1 MTDPRA
7 CGILALSNATPAV
20 PYTVKPASRINREHK
35 RNNKLVAPER
45 RRPRRHWG
53 LRWAALGLGS
63 VVLGVVMA
71 KTQEV
76 NPTPPDTPAVP
87 PTAEMRRVSL
97 PLPSTSPPSPAAG
110 PGEDTN
116 ALEWRSLTVES
127 GDSFARLLRGHDIDY
142 PVIHAL
148 ASTGDAGKRLGQ
160 LRPGDRLRLGFS
172 PDSGSLQRVIHQRS
186 VDRHMV
192 FERDGDGPSFSGRV
206 VEAQLE
212 RRLQH
217 AHAEI
222 ETSLFQAAAEA
233 DMPDRLIMELVNIF
247 RWDIDFVYN
256 IRRGDRFTVVYE
268 TFHKNGNRV
277 STGNIVAAEF
287 INQGQVHR
295 AARYTSPEGETA
307 YFAPDGTSMRKAFLR
322 APVEFSRIS
331 SRFGKRR
338 HPISQKIR
346 NHTGVD
352 YAARKGTPIQST
364 GDGRIVSRGRNGG
377 YGNMIVIEHAGRY
390 STAYAHMS
398 RFAGGV
404 RVGSPVEQ
412 GQTIG
417 YVGSTGYSTGPHLH
431 YEFRVDGRHRNP
443 LAIEFPSVEPVAD
456 EYRDHF
462 QQQIAPRLAQLD
474 TLHRAYAELD

>member
-1 MTDPRA
+1 MTAPRG
-7 CGILALSNATPAV
+7 CGILAQSNATRRPRK
-20 PYTVKPASRINREHK
+20 PVKPTSRINREHK
-35 RNNKLVAPER
+35 RNNKLFAPER
-45 RRPRRHWG
+45 GRPRRHWG

-63 VVLGVVMA
+63 VVIGVVMA

-76 NPTPPDTPAVP
+76 GPAPPTAPAVP
-87 PTAEMRRVSL
+87 PTAEMQRVSL
-97 PLPSTSPPSPAAG
+97 PLPSTAAADPATEPSEKTA
-110 PGEDTN
+110 ELD
-116 ALEWRSLTVES
+116 WRKLTVES
-127 GDSFARLLRGHDIDY
+127 GDSFARLLGEHDIDY

-148 ASTGDAGKRLGQ
+148 ASAGDAGKRLAR
-160 LRPGDRLRLGFS
+160 LRPGDQLRLGFAQ
-172 PDSGSLQRVIHQRS
+172 DGGNLQRVIHQRS
-186 VDRHMV
+186 VDRQLV

-256 IRRGDRFTVVYE
+256 IRRGDHFTVVYE
-268 TFHKNGNRV
+268 TFHKNGERV

-295 AARYTSPEGETA
+295 AARYTNPEGETD

-322 APVEFSRIS
+322 TPVEFTRIS

-338 HPISQKIR
+338 HPISNRIR

-352 YAARKGTPIQST
+352 YAARRGTPIHST

-398 RFAGGV
+398 RFAGGQG
-404 RVGSPVEQ
+404 VGSRVEQ

-443 LAIEFPSVEPVAD
+443 LAIEFPSSDPVAD
-456 EYRDHF
+456 KYRTHF
-462 QQQIAPRLAQLD
+462 QQHISPRLAQLN

>member
-1 MTDPRA
+1 MTAPGG
-7 CGILALSNATPAV
+7 CGILVQSKATRRPHK
-20 PYTVKPASRINREHK
+20 PVKPTTRINREHK
-35 RNNKLVAPER
+35 RGNRLLAPER

-76 NPTPPDTPAVP
+76 GPAPPDASAVP
-87 PTAEMRRVSL
+87 PTAEMQRVSL
-97 PLPSTSPPSPAAG
+97 SLPSTSTPNPTVGPSA
-110 PGEDTN
+110 DT
-116 ALEWRSLTVES
+116 ATLEWRSVTVES
-127 GDSFARLLRGHDIDY
+127 GDSFARLLGEHDIGY

-148 ASTGDAGKRLGQ
+148 ANAGDAGKRLGQ
-160 LRPGDRLRLGFS
+160 LRPGDRLRLGFA
-172 PDSGSLQRVIHQRS
+172 PDSGALQRVIHQRS
-186 VDRHMV
+186 VDRRTV
-192 FERDGDGPSFSGRV
+192 FERNGDGPSFSGRV

-268 TFHKNGNRV
+268 TFHKNGERV
-277 STGNIVAAEF
+277 STGDVVAAEF

-295 AARYTSPEGETA
+295 AARYTDPEGNTD
-307 YFAPDGTSMRKAFLR
+307 YYAPDGTSMRKAFLR
-322 APVEFSRIS
+322 TPVEFTRIS

-338 HPISQKIR
+338 HPISHKIR

-352 YAARKGTPIQST
+352 YAARSGTPIHST
-364 GDGRIVSRGRNGG
+364 GDGRIVFRGRNGG

-398 RFAGGV
+398 RFAGGLG
-404 RVGSPVEQ
+404 VGSRVEQ

-431 YEFRVDGRHRNP
+431 YEFRVDGQHRNP

-456 EYRDHF
+456 EHRDHF
-462 QQQIAPRLAQLD
+462 EQQVAPQLAQLD

>member
-1 MTDPRA
+1 M
-7 CGILALSNATPAV
+7 
-20 PYTVKPASRINREHK
+20 KPTNRINREHK
-35 RNNKLVAPER
+35 HNNKLVTHDR

-71 KTQEV
+71 KTQEIR
-76 NPTPPDTPAVP
+76 PAPATTPAMP
-87 PTAEMRRVSL
+87 PTAEMQRVSL
-97 PLPSTSPPSPAAG
+97 TLPSSPAPKKPTAA
-110 PGEDTN
+110 PGDDTT

-127 GDSFARLLRGHDIDY
+127 GDSFARLLRGQGVDY

-148 ASTGDAGKRLGQ
+148 ASAGDAGKRLGR
-160 LRPGDRLRLGFS
+160 LHPGDQLRLGFA
-172 PDSGSLQRVIHQRS
+172 PDSGALQRVVHKRS
-186 VDRHMV
+186 VNRRLV
-192 FERDGDGPSFSGRV
+192 FERNDGGSSFSGRV

-217 AHAEI
+217 AHGEI

-233 DMPDRLIMELVNIF
+233 DLPDRLIMQLVNIF

-268 TFHKNGNRV
+268 SFHKNGERV
-277 STGNIVAAEF
+277 ATGNIVAAEF

-295 AARYTSPEGETA
+295 AVRYTNPEGETE

-322 APVEFSRIS
+322 TPVEFTRIS
-331 SRFGKRR
+331 SRYGARR
-338 HPISQKIR
+338 HPISNRIR
-346 NHTGVD
+346 NHDGVD
-352 YAARKGTPIQST
+352 YAARRGTPIQST
-364 GDGRIVSRGRNGG
+364 GDGRIVFQGRNGG
-377 YGNMIVIEHAGRY
+377 YGNMIVISHAGRY

-398 RFAGGV
+398 RFASSL
-404 RVGSPVEQ
+404 RVGSRVEQ

-417 YVGSTGYSTGPHLH
+417 YVGSTGFSTGPHLH
-431 YEFRVDGRHRNP
+431 YEFRVNGQHRNP
-443 LAIEFPSVEPVAD
+443 LAIEFPSVGPVAD
-456 EYRDHF
+456 KYRNHF
-462 QQQIAPRLAQLD
+462 QQQTAPRLAQLD